1 LFEIVSF
8 IKNDDFYQFKL
19 HSFYLNFASCLQEK
33 VEEDRFIKDQEAIIA
48 EKYHELKAAEMTE
61 NMVKNMSMQN
71 EHLKMQRAA
80 LIKAAFEDISSTLL
94 KTGDKISKEGAKN
107 IAHWK
112 LGFKE

>member
-1 LFEIVSF
+1 MMIS
-8 IKNDDFYQFKL
+8 NQFQF
-19 HSFYLNFASCLQEK
+19 HSFHLNFASCLQEK

-48 EKYHELKAAEMTE
+48 EKYHQLKAAEMTE
-61 NMVKNMSMQN
+61 NMIKNASVQD

-80 LIKAAFEDISSTLL
+80 LLKVAFEDISSTLL

-107 IAHWK
+107 IAYWK

>member
-1 LFEIVSF
+1 MMIS
-8 IKNDDFYQFKL
+8 NQFQF
-19 HSFYLNFASCLQEK
+19 HSFHLNFASCLQEK

-48 EKYHELKAAEMTE
+48 EKYQLKAAEMTE
-61 NMVKNMSMQN
+61 NMVKNASVQD

-80 LIKAAFEDISSTLL
+80 LLKAAFEDISSTLL

-107 IAHWK
+107 IAYWK

>member
-1 LFEIVSF
+1 MMIS
-8 IKNDDFYQFKL
+8 NQFQF
-19 HSFYLNFASCLQEK
+19 HSFHLNFASFLQEK

-48 EKYHELKAAEMTE
+48 EKYHQLKAAEMTE
-61 NMVKNMSMQN
+61 NMIKNASVQD

-80 LIKAAFEDISSTLL
+80 LLKAAFEDISSTLL

-107 IAHWK
+107 IAYWK